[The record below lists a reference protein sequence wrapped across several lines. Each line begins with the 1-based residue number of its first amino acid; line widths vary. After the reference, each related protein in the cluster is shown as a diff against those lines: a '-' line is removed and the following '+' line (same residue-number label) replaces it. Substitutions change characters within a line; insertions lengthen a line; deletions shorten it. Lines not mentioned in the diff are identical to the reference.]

1 MQAMM
6 MVMRVVKM
14 VMMVLMVMM
23 MPINKVIGQN
33 GVFKHREAGFQ

>member
-1 MQAMM
+1 
-6 MVMRVVKM
+6 M

-23 MPINKVIGQN
+23 IPIKMVISEN